1 MKVELDW
8 SNYATQT
15 FLKKVTGVDPLS
27 FAKKVDLANLK
38 SDVHKSDVDKLK
50 NIPNNLSSLKS
61 QVYKLDVDKLVPVP
75 IDLSQL
81 SDAVI
86 NEVVKRD
93 AYNAKIKLKI
103 KYLLLT

>member
-1 MKVELDW
+1 MKVELDL

-15 FLKKVTGVDPLS
+15 FLKKATGVDTLS
-27 FAKKVDLANLK
+27 FAKKVNLANLK
-38 SDVHKSDVDKLK
+38 SDVDKSDIDKLK
-50 NIPNNLSSLKS
+50 NIPNNLSNLKS

-75 IDLSQL
+75 VDLSQL

-86 NEVVKRD
+86 KDVVKRD
-93 AYNAKIKLKI
+93 VYNAKIKLKI